1 MRNVS
6 RVALIA
12 GALAMTT
19 VVASAGDSAV
29 SKRQALMKDKVK
41 ANMGVIGGMIKPK
54 GAAPYDAAKAKAAL
68 TTMAAVPAEFIKLF
82 PEGTGIGGK
91 EKTAAKPEIWKG
103 MDDFKKWATAMET
116 AAKNGIAAADKGK
129 DALAGVFRKEILA
142 SCKGCHEKYKASKP
156 Q

>member
-6 RVALIA
+6 RVALVA

-19 VVASAGDSAV
+19 MVASAGDSAV
-29 SKRQALMKDKVK
+29 SKRQALMKDHVK

-54 GAAPYDAAKAKAAL
+54 DATPYDAAKAKEAL
-68 TTMAAVPAEFIKLF
+68 GKIAAVPAEFVKLF

-91 EKTAAKPEIWKG
+91 EKTAAKPEIWKD
-103 MDDFKKWATAMET
+103 MDDFKKLATEMET
-116 AAKNGIAAADKGK
+116 AVNNAMAAADKGK
-129 DALAGVFRKEILA
+129 DALAGAFRKDILA
-142 SCKGCHEKYKASKP
+142 SCKACHEKYKASKP